1 MQLHSPPEPGIILH
15 EVSKRKFYWM
25 PLPCQGQEFADDND
39 QSGDGLKLR
48 CTKRTSSCRF
58 ASFLIVLA
66 CIHPCVLPTLFMFC

>member
-25 PLPCQGQEFADDND
+25 PLPFQGQEFADDND
-39 QSGDGLKLR
+39 QSGDGFISVSLKLR

-58 ASFLIVLA
+58 ASFLIVL
-66 CIHPCVLPTLFMFC
+66 P